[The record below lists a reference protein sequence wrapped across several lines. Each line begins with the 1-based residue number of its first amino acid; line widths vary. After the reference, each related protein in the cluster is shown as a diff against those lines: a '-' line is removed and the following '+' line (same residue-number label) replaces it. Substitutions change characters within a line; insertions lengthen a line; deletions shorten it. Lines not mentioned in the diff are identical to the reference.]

1 MVVTLL
7 KGLPKLAKKGWK
19 QKRIDALSKAIEKVE
34 KTNPNRLS
42 DIRRRIFKKTKTGY
56 ETDALE
62 KEYHHL
68 SRTEAKTKKEYKA
81 EKKKLSKD

>member
-1 MVVTLL
+1 MVLNLL
-7 KGLPKLAKKGWK
+7 KGVPKLAKKGWK
-19 QKRIDALSKAIEKVE
+19 QKRIDALAKTIEKVE

-56 ETDALE
+56 KTDPLE
-62 KEYHHL
+62 QEYHHL

>member
-56 ETDALE
+56 ETDPLE

-68 SRTEAKTKKEYKA
+68 RRTEAKTKKEYKA